1 MTLPSPTTDSPVPPA
16 LRAPGARAGHVD
28 AGGTRLH
35 YVVAGNRDANASPLV
50 LVGGWPQSVHCWR
63 HVFAPLAA
71 QRQVIAID
79 PPGLGDSAKPAPAY
93 DMASIARTLWQ
104 ALDGLALDQV
114 DFVGFDIG
122 MWIGYP
128 LALQQP
134 ARVRRLA
141 LIDARI
147 PGLVPWPPF
156 NPKAALVSWHF
167 AFNMLPELPET
178 LIEGR
183 EREFLK
189 WLFLSRTPTSGV
201 FSDADFD
208 EYARVYRGR
217 AAISSAVGYYRALP
231 ESIAQVE
238 RWRNG
243 PKLAMPVLAIAGA
256 AGVGESM
263 VDAVR
268 MVADDARGAVYE
280 GCGHYVPEEAPQRLL
295 NDLIPFL
302 D

>member
-1 MTLPSPTTDSPVPPA
+1 MPSTVPQW
-16 LRAPGARAGHVD
+16 APPLARAGYVTAAD
-28 AGGTRLH
+28 TQLYYITAGDPRPD
-35 YVVAGNRDANASPLV
+35 VPPLV
-50 LVGGWPQSVHCWR
+50 LIGGWPQSLHCWR

-71 QRQVIAID
+71 HRQVWAID

-93 DMASIARTLWQ
+93 DMASIARLVWQ
-104 ALDGLALDQV
+104 AIDALALDRV

-167 AFNMLPELPET
+167 AFNLLPELPEL

-183 EREFLK
+183 EREFLQ
-189 WLFLSRTPTSGV
+189 WLFTSRTPTPGV
-201 FSDADFD
+201 FNDADFD

-217 AAISSAVGYYRALP
+217 AAIASAVGYYRALP
-231 ESIAQVE
+231 TSIEQVE
-238 RWRNG
+238 HWRSG
-243 PKLAMPVLAIAGA
+243 PKLTMPVLAIAGA
-256 AGVGESM
+256 AGVGPTM

-268 MVADDARGAVYE
+268 LVADDVRGSVYD

-295 NDLIPFL
+295 DDLRQFL
-302 D
+302 